1 MRKHPVILA
10 LPLGILLL
18 AACSNNNNTAPGPA
32 TSADASA
39 DHTGNTEKGDNVQA
53 STPGYQSLQT
63 GNYAAATAQFQAS
76 NVVTPRSPY
85 DELDLGDA
93 YQHQGRMDLAEPW
106 YRAAMTDGHGIV
118 ATSTTTEQSRG
129 HTIEEIAC
137 QNLAIGLQPASVE
150 GTATPCQ
157 TTLVLAVVA
166 GSGPVAATY
175 QITSYNTYF
184 EFDKSTLNADG
195 QANVD
200 TASKQML
207 ANAALRM
214 TLVGKASLVG
224 TDEYNMALSHRRA
237 DTIRDAM
244 IADGV
249 PSSRMDVR
257 WVGSRELPVAEQDAT
272 THQPLNRVVESTVQ

>member
-1 MRKHPVILA
+1 MRKRPAILA
-10 LPLGILLL
+10 LPFGILLL
-18 AACSNNNNTAPGPA
+18 AACSNSPAPGPA
-32 TSADASA
+32 TSASSSA

-53 STPGYQSLQT
+53 TTPGFQSLQN

-76 NVVTPRSPY
+76 NIVTPRSPY

-118 ATSTTTEQSRG
+118 AGSTTTDLSRG

-137 QNLAIGLQPASVE
+137 QNLAIGLKPASVE

-166 GSGPVAATY
+166 GSGPVAERY

-184 EFDKSTLNADG
+184 DFDKSSLNADG
-195 QANVD
+195 QTNVE

-207 ANAALRM
+207 ANTALRV

-244 IADGV
+244 VADGV
-249 PSSRMDVR
+249 PSSRVDVR
-257 WVGSRELPVAEQDAT
+257 WVGSRELPVAEDAT